1 MFVFTNTAITL
12 DGRIGTRQFDHVAI
26 GTRADRD
33 YMSVLRARADA
44 VLVGGRT
51 FRNWPLPLVPDPA
64 AIARLAAAGFPDT
77 EVPSLEGRT
86 WINAVVTRS
95 LDLPREG
102 RFYQDPRVKPLFLSA
117 TPGEMPGEVVVA
129 PEVSVPWLIEQL
141 AARGVQRLLVEA
153 GGDLLF
159 QLIAADVVDELYVT
173 VCPRL
178 LGGRGAPSL
187 LDGDGFGA
195 HTMRGLELV
204 HLHRFGD
211 ELYTRYRVSR

>member
-1 MFVFTNTAITL
+1 MRVFTNTAISV
-12 DGRIGTRQFDHVAI
+12 DGRIGTAAFDHVVI
-26 GTRADRD
+26 GTRTDRD

-64 AIARLAAAGFPDT
+64 ALERLAAAGFPDLHT
-77 EVPSLEGRT
+77 PPIEGRT
-86 WINAVVTRS
+86 WINAVVSRS

-102 RFYQDPRVKPLFLSA
+102 RFYQDRRVRPLFLCSG
-117 TPGEMPGEVVVA
+117 PGEMPGELERTD
-129 PEVSVPWLIEQL
+129 EVTVPWLLAQL
-141 AARGVQRLLVEA
+141 ARRGVQNLLIEA

-159 QLIAADVVDELYVT
+159 QFMAAGAIDELFVT
-173 VCPRL
+173 ICPRL

-187 LDGDGFGA
+187 LDGAGFGPDQ
-195 HTMRGLELV
+195 MPRLELI

-211 ELYTRYRVSR
+211 ELYARYRVLR